1 MSANSA
7 FMVQRIYAAVRCA
20 LDGQCR
26 VIKTHSNFQVV
37 NRHHNPFL
45 RTIENPQGPIFRR
58 FTTTARGEAPPSDPA
73 KPARRA
79 KSANSMTFFSS
90 HNQSIATKPDAFPR
104 AVQAASRLTFM
115 PAGSSRKPGRS
126 VDGGVIP
133 DSA

>member
-37 NRHHNPFL
+37 KPHHNPFL
-45 RTIENPQGPIFRR
+45 RKIENPRGPIFRR
-58 FTTTARGEAPPSDPA
+58 YTATARGEPPSNVPA
-73 KPARRA
+73 KPSRQA
-79 KSANSMTFFSS
+79 KSANSMVFFIS
-90 HNQSIATKPDAFPR
+90 HNQAIATKVHMHLR
-104 AVQAASRLTFM
+104 ADQAESRLTFM